1 MGWYQ
6 RRVHGILKMKRTQ
19 NVTSSRRKCR
29 KNHYTAA
36 SSERRKIMSVGL
48 SKALREKYGVRSLP
62 IKRGDEVSYPL
73 KRVKGVKR
81 ERVQAKVTTVYRRRW
96 HIFVDKKTKEKQNGQ
111 TVNIPVVPS
120 TCRIEKLLLN
130 KDRKEYIDRKTKAA
144 EKLKNKNTGA

>member
-1 MGWYQ
+1 MG
-6 RRVHGILKMKRTQ
+6 IFFKMKRSA

-96 HIFVDKKTKEKQNGQ
+96 HIFVDKKTKKKKKKKKK
-111 TVNIPVVPS
+111 S
-120 TCRIEKLLLN
+120 
-130 KDRKEYIDRKTKAA
+130 
-144 EKLKNKNTGA
+144 

>member
-1 MGWYQ
+1 M
-6 RRVHGILKMKRTQ
+6 GILKMKRTQ

-62 IKRGDEVSYPL
+62 IKRG
-73 KRVKGVKR
+73 
-81 ERVQAKVTTVYRRRW
+81 RVQAKVTTVYRRRW

>member
-1 MGWYQ
+1 M
-6 RRVHGILKMKRTQ
+6 GILKMKRTWD
-19 NVTSSRRKCR
+19 VTSSRRKCR

-81 ERVQAKVTTVYRRRW
+81 ERVLRSQLFTEEDG
-96 HIFVDKKTKEKQNGQ
+96 IFLLIKKPKKNKMD
-111 TVNIPVVPS
+111 
-120 TCRIEKLLLN
+120 KLLIFPLFLPL
-130 KDRKEYIDRKTKAA
+130 A
-144 EKLKNKNTGA
+144 ESKNYC

>member
-1 MGWYQ
+1 M
-6 RRVHGILKMKRTQ
+6 GILKMKRTQ

-96 HIFVDKKTKEKQNGQ
+96 HIFVDKKPKKNKMD
-111 TVNIPVVPS
+111 
-120 TCRIEKLLLN
+120 KLLIFPLF
-130 KDRKEYIDRKTKAA
+130 
-144 EKLKNKNTGA
+144 LP